1 MPFVVGYSESHPT
14 QQVVEFPDQEATTAG
29 DGKVTPTLPSE
40 TWDFGS
46 EPESGIEP
54 LTYALRVRCSA
65 G

>member
-1 MPFVVGYSESHPT
+1 VDDECQRLHRLHPRE
-14 QQVVEFPDQEATTAG
+14 VSVE
-29 DGKVTPTLPSE
+29 DGPGLYAEEKGTGT
-40 TWDFGS
+40 